1 MAAPSPCGQ
10 DRPRSRG
17 VYDVAIGHPISA
29 EGSSPLARGLHIGQP
44 MLTREPRIIPARAGF
59 TARTAP
65 SPAPRG
71 DHPRSRGVY
80 ILRRVTLG
88 PVWGSSPLAR
98 GLRSRIRARRR
109 GTQDHPRSRGVYESA
124 AQDRVLRG
132 RIIPARAG
140 FTQLLTGAHL
150 LVLDH
155 PRSRGVY
162 FGASGVPFC
171 AMGSSPLAR
180 GLHYAGRLLRW
191 ARRIIPARAG
201 FTQALSQHGTVAT
214 DHPRSRGVYMKFLP
228 PFAKNPGSS
237 PLARGLPGLGCET
250 PRQLRII
257 PARAGFTRLGRG
269 RCRGSRDHPRSRGV
283 YSFQVPDAVEDRG
296 SSPLARGLRWHGL
309 ARGGGGRIIP
319 ARAGFTRPT
328 PASGTSSAD
337 HPRSRGVYG
346 TQHHIQYWQI
356 GSSPLARG
364 LRLQHRRRRGRGG
377 IIPARAGFTL
387 SMASKSWRR
396 WDHPRSRGVYV
407 YSIDAD
413 GGEGGSSPLAR
424 GLPGP

>member
-1 MAAPSPCGQ
+1 
-10 DRPRSRG
+10 
-17 VYDVAIGHPISA
+17 
-29 EGSSPLARGLHIGQP
+29 

-296 SSPLARGLRWHGL
+296 SSPLARGLQDRRPL
-309 ARGGGGRIIP
+309 RGHHLRIIP
-319 ARAGFTRPT
+319 ARAGFTAPST
-328 PASGTSSAD
+328 TSSTGRSD
-337 HPRSRGVYG
+337 HPRSRGVY
-346 TQHHIQYWQI
+346 W
-356 GSSPLARG
+356 SSSTIAPS
-364 LRLQHRRRRGRGG
+364 GR
-377 IIPARAGFTL
+377 
-387 SMASKSWRR
+387 
-396 WDHPRSRGVYV
+396 
-407 YSIDAD
+407 
-413 GGEGGSSPLAR
+413 GSSPLAR
-424 GLPGP
+424 GLPSAASSPAWAERIIPARAGFTSTR